1 MTGLDLVINS
11 GLWIMAFIA
20 GFLIAPEYAAWRAK
34 RKTPP
39 KKRKPRVAKVKIEE
53 GAGAENPHARAIDQ
67 HANARDKNWQ
77 P

>member
-1 MTGLDLVINS
+1 MTTLDFVINS

-20 GFLIAPEYAAWRAK
+20 GLLIAPEYAAWKAK

-39 KKRKPRVAKVKIEE
+39 KKRKPRAAKAKTEE
-53 GAGAENPHARAIDQ
+53 GAGAEVQ
-67 HANARDKNWQ
+67 HANSLDKNWQ

>member
-20 GFLIAPEYAAWRAK
+20 GFLIAPEYAAWGAK

-39 KKRKPRVAKVKIEE
+39 KKRKPRVAKTKTEE
-53 GAGAENPHARAIDQ
+53 GAGAEAQ
-67 HANARDKNWQ
+67 HASSLDKNWQ